1 MELRRLHR
9 PFPGRGTTVLV
20 GGILLLA
27 LLLGVTWDR
36 VRRLERTV
44 EQMDRTIHAL
54 RASQDSALAPIS
66 PLLLDYE
73 LDLPGRG
80 EIFPAMVS
88 SGAPDYWPVAMLGI
102 TNTGNR
108 PVSLTIWTEIPDWS
122 RVTEHTVVIAPRAT
136 IQHSVELDLLPRAY
150 QNPEIRQVMLSVRA
164 VGPDGDVLY
173 AQSRPVLLHSG
184 SEIYWGRRFA
194 NSQMA
199 ARWVTP
205 HDPAVLDLIAKARAY
220 VPRGRMAGYSGATGD
235 TQAIARHTRAQ
246 ARAIFRAL
254 QKSGISYV
262 SSLFVMGEYIG
273 EAQRLRL
280 PGETLRLNTA
290 NCMDVT
296 LVFASAMENLG
307 MEPLVVIV
315 PSHAFAGVRLGRG
328 SEEILYLDLT
338 VLPKG
343 SFESAVARAQQYLR
357 KTPQEEVLTVD
368 VASTRLLGVYPLVQE
383 EAAAGEVTDPTE

>member
-1 MELRRLHR
+1 MELRGLHR
-9 PFPGRGTTVLV
+9 AISRSGATIFV
-20 GGILLLA
+20 GGIVFLA
-27 LLLGVTWDR
+27 LAIGVTWHRMD
-36 VRRLERTV
+36 RLENTV
-44 EQMDRTIHAL
+44 ERLDRTITAL
-54 RASQDSALAPIS
+54 LASQDSALAPIS

-80 EIFPAMVS
+80 EIFPALVS
-88 SGAPDYWPVAMLGI
+88 SGAPDYWPVAVLRI
-102 TNTGNR
+102 TNTSNR
-108 PVSLTIWTEIPDWS
+108 PVAQTIWTEIPDWS
-122 RVTEHTVVIAPRAT
+122 RITEHTVVVAPRET
-136 IQHSVELDLLPRAY
+136 IQHSVVLDLLPRAY
-150 QNPEIRQVMLSVRA
+150 TNSEIRQVMLSVRA
-164 VGPDGDVLY
+164 LGPDGDVLF
-173 AQSRPVLLHSG
+173 AQSRPVLMHSG

-205 HDPAVLDLIAKARAY
+205 HDPDVLDLIARARAY
-220 VPRGRMAGYSGATGD
+220 ISRGRMAGYSGATGD
-235 TQAIARHTRAQ
+235 SKAIARHTRAQ
-246 ARAIFRAL
+246 ASAIFRAL

-273 EAQRLRL
+273 QAQRLRL
-280 PGETLRLNTA
+280 PGETLRLNSA

-328 SEEILYLDLT
+328 SEDILYLDLT

-343 SFESAVARAQQYLR
+343 SFESAAARAQNWLR
-357 KTPQEEVLTVD
+357 KTPKEEVLTVD
-368 VASTRLLGVYPLVQE
+368 IASTRLLGVYPLVQE
-383 EAAAGEVTDPTE
+383 GWSENPTPATE

>member
-1 MELRRLHR
+1 
-9 PFPGRGTTVLV
+9 
-20 GGILLLA
+20 
-27 LLLGVTWDR
+27 
-36 VRRLERTV
+36 
-44 EQMDRTIHAL
+44 
-54 RASQDSALAPIS
+54 
-66 PLLLDYE
+66 
-73 LDLPGRG
+73 
-80 EIFPAMVS
+80 MVS
-88 SGAPDYWPVAMLGI
+88 SGAPDYWPVAVLRI

-108 PVSLTIWTEIPDWS
+108 PVAQTIWTEIPDWS
-122 RVTEHTVVIAPRAT
+122 RVTEHTVVVGPRET
-136 IQHSVELDLLPRAY
+136 IQHSVALDLLPRAY
-150 QNPEIRQVMLSVRA
+150 TNPEIRQVMLSVRA
-164 VGPDGDVLY
+164 VSPDGNVLY
-173 AQSRPVLLHSG
+173 AQSHPVFMHSG
-184 SEIYWGRRFA
+184 SEIYWGRKFA

-205 HDPAVLDLIAKARAY
+205 HDPAVLDLIGKARTY
-220 VPRGRMAGYSGATGD
+220 IPRGRMAGYSGATGD
-235 TQAIARHTRAQ
+235 SKAIASHTRAQ

-273 EAQRLRL
+273 QAQRLRL
-280 PGETLRLNTA
+280 PRETLRLNTA

-328 SEEILYLDLT
+328 SEDILYLDLT

-357 KTPQEEVLTVD
+357 KTPKEEVLTVD
-368 VASTRLLGVYPLVQE
+368 VASTRLLGIYPLVQE
-383 EAAAGEVTDPTE
+383 EVSAPTE